1 MRKFALIAA
10 IALAATLTLSAC
22 GKHGDDQQDGQQ
34 QAQQAPKP
42 TDPNDSK
49 GWNAYLGQI
58 VQKNMQG
65 MSANQPYAYMVT
77 AGATDEAKAQNDRQ
91 LQSVQDTVARGVLPG
106 NLLAFGGPD
115 SAKTADLVVAAF
127 KDAKPGSFK
136 DVIILFIGD
145 KADEQRVTD
154 VLKPTGATIRFVI
167 MYRWIAAPDAP
178 ARRRIVATLQR
189 MGDA

>member
-1 MRKFALIAA
+1 MRKFVLIA
-10 IALAATLTLSAC
+10 IVALTASLGLSAC
-22 GKHGDDQQDGQQ
+22 NKSQDDQQDT
-34 QAQQAPKP
+34 QAQVQQAPKP

-49 GWNAYLGQI
+49 GWNNYLGQI

-77 AGATDEAKAQNDRQ
+77 AGVTDDAKAQNDRQ

-115 SAKTADLVVAAF
+115 SGKTADLIVAAF

-136 DVIILFIGD
+136 DVIVLFIGD
-145 KADEQRVTD
+145 KADEQRVSDT
-154 VLKPTGATIRFVI
+154 LKPTGATVRFVA
-167 MYRWIAAPDAP
+167 M
-178 ARRRIVATLQR
+178 
-189 MGDA
+189 

>member
-1 MRKFALIAA
+1 MRKFALIVVL
-10 IALAATLTLSAC
+10 ALTACLALSAC
-22 GKHGDDQQDGQQ
+22 GKHEDDQAATQ

-49 GWNAYLGQI
+49 AWGAHLGQI
-58 VQKNMQG
+58 VQNNMQG
-65 MSANQPYAYMVT
+65 MRANQPYAYMVT
-77 AGATDEAKAQNDRQ
+77 AGLTDDTRAQNDRQ

-115 SAKTADLVVAAF
+115 SAKTADLMVAAF

-154 VLKPTGATIRFVI
+154 VLKPTGATIHFVQ
-167 MYRWIAAPDAP
+167 M
-178 ARRRIVATLQR
+178 
-189 MGDA
+189 

>member
-1 MRKFALIAA
+1 MRKFVLIA
-10 IALAATLTLSAC
+10 IVALTASLGLSAC
-22 GKHGDDQQDGQQ
+22 NKSQDDQQDT
-34 QAQQAPKP
+34 QAQVQQAPKP

-49 GWNAYLGQI
+49 GWNNYLGQI

-77 AGATDEAKAQNDRQ
+77 AGVTDDAKAQNDRQ

-115 SAKTADLVVAAF
+115 SGKTADLIVAAF

-136 DVIILFIGD
+136 DVIVLFIGD
-145 KADEQRVTD
+145 KADEQRVSDT
-154 VLKPTGATIRFVI
+154 LKPTGATIRFVA
-167 MYRWIAAPDAP
+167 M
-178 ARRRIVATLQR
+178 
-189 MGDA
+189 